1 MDELI
6 KQLELL
12 NKNVDNLNES
22 LKGMLDDKKLAD
34 ESSNEIE
41 EISWKY
47 LYCDSVNFLKDEQD
61 YIINTNFVL
70 DKEFISTLNELKDRK
85 IELGVI
91 YGEYN
96 PDDNFS
102 VSDVSHI
109 IKDIKISDVGLDM
122 VNVDI
127 TCQVLNTHYG
137 ERVRNLIDEGNDS
150 CLDIRLKYITVPD
163 IKIFTV
169 DIVTKK

>member
-12 NKNVDNLNES
+12 NKNVDNLNNS
-22 LKGMLDDKKLAD
+22 FKHMMNDKKRAD
-34 ESSNEIE
+34 ESSVEIE
-41 EISWKY
+41 DILWKY
-47 LYCDSVNFLKDEQD
+47 SLCNSVNFLKDDQD
-61 YIINTNFVL
+61 YLINTNFVL
-70 DKEFISTLNELKDRK
+70 DKEFISALNELKDRK
-85 IELGVI
+85 TELGVI

-137 ERVRNLIDEGNDS
+137 ERVRNMVDDGNDN

-169 DIVTKK
+169 DIITKK